1 MPSHDARII
10 RGAAIPTAVAGLI
23 AAVIAAAVVG
33 TKGLIGAV
41 FATLLVMAFF
51 SFGQVALDRLTRNNP
66 QIMMAAALLVYTTQI
81 LLVAVVL
88 AVFKHTTLFDTKV
101 FGFTELDRSAGDGWT
116 GILLVHPATA
126 TIIEFQQ
133 HDANRGE
140 GFDPT
145 RTGFD
150 HLGFLVDDVIEAVRR
165 VAAR

>member
-51 SFGQVALDRLTRNNP
+51 SSGQVALDRLTRNNP

-88 AVFKHTTLFDTKV
+88 AGSDARIVYVPSATSGVRKLADALPDPSAVTCAITV
-101 FGFTELDRSAGDGWT
+101 RSG
-116 GILLVHPATA
+116 
-126 TIIEFQQ
+126 Q
-133 HDANRGE
+133 
-140 GFDPT
+140 
-145 RTGFD
+145 
-150 HLGFLVDDVIEAVRR
+150 
-165 VAAR
+165 